1 MKICFASLRKR
12 INYTD
17 VLEYGMDVF
26 YESYRHYVRN
36 NPQHEYTYY
45 NFAFGSKGAVR
56 DNNVIKEA
64 DVIIFPAVQ
73 EFIYFVQAMHPRD
86 IEKSQ
91 SKIREL
97 YDDLN
102 KKDIILMTQDRGVN
116 EELILTKTFEG
127 QVKPKSFQT
136 IDEMDFTCCLQ
147 GLKYQFIM
155 NSYRF
160 PVDKDIDFIYW
171 GSDKR
176 KYPNPGN
183 GKAKESG
190 DDRYNIIK
198 SIHKNPEIKSTI
210 IGRWPS
216 GIKVERKWISMKEI
230 VGYLDRSITT
240 LCFNWI
246 DQTAL
251 TGRYHES
258 IGCGMY
264 PFVWKDYDTNNILVS
279 DEFQRILT
287 QDEFYDKIGVVKKD
301 RKYFEKVQ
309 NDFLN
314 KLPSED
320 EYYKEFEGVL
330 NKCFKLQ

>member
-36 NPQHEYTYY
+36 NPQHTYTYY

-56 DNNVIKEA
+56 DNNAIKEA

-73 EFIYFVQAMHPRD
+73 EFIYFIQAMHPRD

-147 GLKYQFIM
+147 GLKYHFIM

-160 PVDKDIDFIYW
+160 PIDKDIAI
-171 GSDKR
+171 R
-176 KYPNPGN
+176 
-183 GKAKESG
+183 
-190 DDRYNIIK
+190 
-198 SIHKNPEIKSTI
+198 EIWRNS
-210 IGRWPS
+210 
-216 GIKVERKWISMKEI
+216 
-230 VGYLDRSITT
+230 
-240 LCFNWI
+240 
-246 DQTAL
+246 
-251 TGRYHES
+251 
-258 IGCGMY
+258 
-264 PFVWKDYDTNNILVS
+264 
-279 DEFQRILT
+279 
-287 QDEFYDKIGVVKKD
+287 
-301 RKYFEKVQ
+301 
-309 NDFLN
+309 
-314 KLPSED
+314 
-320 EYYKEFEGVL
+320 
-330 NKCFKLQ
+330 